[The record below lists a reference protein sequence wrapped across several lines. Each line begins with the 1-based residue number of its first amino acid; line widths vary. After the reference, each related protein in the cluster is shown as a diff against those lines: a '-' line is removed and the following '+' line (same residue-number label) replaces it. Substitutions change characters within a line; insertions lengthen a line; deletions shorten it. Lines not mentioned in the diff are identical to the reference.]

1 MLSHPGATIALM
13 DASRV
18 IAVAEGQHGA
28 ISTTQLR
35 RLGLSPKQIHRLIGD
50 GWLVPGRPGVFV
62 VGGGPRTWHQA
73 VMAAVLA
80 AGAGAVASHSTAAVL
95 WGLPGVERD
104 TTEVSTARPDRRRL
118 AGVRSHR
125 TLAFLDCEHTTRHRI
140 PVTTVARTIVD
151 LSGRFS
157 VPRLGRMTDHGLR
170 KGTLRIGDLRRCV
183 AALAPAP
190 GRHPNK
196 VHRVL
201 RRRLRGYEPG
211 DSDLE
216 MRFVRTLVAA
226 GLPEPV
232 QQHRVILGAR
242 RCRIDLAY
250 PDLMLA
256 IEVDGWEHHRSRT
269 TFDEDRARANDLV
282 VAGWNV
288 LRFTST
294 MTNEQ
299 AIETVAA
306 ALDQLGRSR
315 AV

>member
-1 MLSHPGATIALM
+1 MYERIAPL
-13 DASRV
+13 
-18 IAVAEGQHGA
+18 HF
-28 ISTTQLR
+28 ST
-35 RLGLSPKQIHRLIGD
+35 
-50 GWLVPGRPGVFV
+50 
-62 VGGGPRTWHQA
+62 
-73 VMAAVLA
+73 
-80 AGAGAVASHSTAAVL
+80 
-95 WGLPGVERD
+95 
-104 TTEVSTARPDRRRL
+104 VSTP
-118 AGVRSHR
+118 
-125 TLAFLDCEHTTRHRI
+125 TRERI

-157 VPRLGRMTDHGLR
+157 VAKLGRMTDHGLR
-170 KGTLRIGDLRRCV
+170 KGMLRLNDLRRCV
-183 AALAPAP
+183 AGLHPAP

-216 MRFVRTLVAA
+216 MRFVRALVAA
-226 GLPEPV
+226 GMPEPI
-232 QQHRVILGAR
+232 QQHRVSLGSR

-256 IEVDGWEHHRSRT
+256 IEVDGWEFHGTRT
-269 TFDEDRARANDLV
+269 AFDEDRARANDLV

-288 LRFTST
+288 MRFTST

-299 AIETVAA
+299 AVLTTAA
-306 ALDQLGRSR
+306 AREALGRSR